1 MEAYTSLKE
10 AIEDLKKQGYS
21 EDFRLKNDC
30 IECSKGVYRLFP
42 DEFHIDKVLRFD
54 IDSDPADQA
63 ILYAISSDKQNV
75 RGLLVNSYG
84 TYHDELADEMVE
96 KLKY

>member
-1 MEAYTSLKE
+1 MEGYSSLKE
-10 AIEDLKKQGYS
+10 AIEDLKRQGYA

-42 DEFHIDKVLRFD
+42 NEFHIDKVFRFD
-54 IDSDPADQA
+54 VDSDPADQA
-63 ILYAISSDKQNV
+63 ILYAISSDTRNV
-75 RGLLVNSYG
+75 KGLLVNSYG
-84 TYHDELADEMVE
+84 TYHDEMVE